1 MIIYNLLSF
10 YEINR
15 LRKKFSQIFFE
26 ALKTQLIL
34 KGIISADEWP
44 SISETISLDYIE
56 DNYFSELKEFEIMKE
71 RLTMASE
78 FDNLIGKY
86 YSVGWLRRNIL
97 HQSDE
102 DIDRMT
108 KEIDAEMKAGILQSP
123 DDEE

>member
-1 MIIYNLLSF
+1 
-10 YEINR
+10 
-15 LRKKFSQIFFE
+15 
-26 ALKTQLIL
+26 
-34 KGIISADEWP
+34 
-44 SISETISLDYIE
+44 
-56 DNYFSELKEFEIMKE
+56 
-71 RLTMASE
+71 MASE

-123 DDEE
+123 DDEV